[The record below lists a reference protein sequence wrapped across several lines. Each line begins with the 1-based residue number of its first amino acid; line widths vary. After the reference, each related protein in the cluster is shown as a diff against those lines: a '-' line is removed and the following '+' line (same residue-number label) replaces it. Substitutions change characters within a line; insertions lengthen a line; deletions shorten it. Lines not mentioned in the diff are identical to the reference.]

1 MRGGLR
7 PGGGR
12 PKGAKTER
20 TRAIAEQVAF
30 TGETPLEVMLEGM
43 RHYQAI
49 GDRDKA
55 SAIAKDAAPYMH
67 PRLNSVNVGG
77 IPGSPV
83 ETKDASLPELARR
96 IAFILGQAA
105 RESRGHEGSKRREI
119 LEAARHE
126 IAHFYAEM
134 LDGGAGH
141 DEFSKIFD
149 TTAFGYREIRIGI
162 ERPLRLSFQATP
174 ERLARLAE
182 EKPIQKLDAVERQEL
197 LDALARRLPKQSFT
211 NRRLELAKAT

>member
-1 MRGGLR
+1 MNGSPL
-7 PGGGR
+7 
-12 PKGAKTER
+12 
-20 TRAIAEQVAF
+20 F
-30 TGETPLEVMLEGM
+30 TGGASSGESEMLEKDWIE
-43 RHYQAI
+43 AI
-49 GDRDKA
+49 VALPTDLFYNTAISTYVWLLNNRKLKA
-55 SAIAKDAAPYMH
+55 RRGKVQLI
-67 PRLNSVNVGG
+67 
-77 IPGSPV
+77 
-83 ETKDASLPELARR
+83 DASSERFWKSMRKSL
-96 IAFILGQAA
+96 
-105 RESRGHEGSKRREI
+105 GSKRREI

-211 NRRLELAKAT
+211 NRRLEPAKAT